1 MLNTFTLSIN
11 LDLCSSFPDTPPL
24 SPIENC
30 FIAIVW
36 VFLGVQALQAEDFES
51 AAGAG
56 VSGTEDGLH
65 FLCHLF

>member
-11 LDLCSSFPDTPPL
+11 LDLCSSFPDASPL
-24 SPIENC
+24 SPSENC
-30 FIAIVW
+30 FIAIAW
-36 VFLGVQALQAEDFES
+36 VFMGVSALQAEDFES
-51 AAGAG
+51 AAGAR